1 MIVNGNPSEKYPVNV
16 RISQGSIVGRKL
28 FLLYINDFPG
38 DAICNVAIYAYNTTL
53 YSNYDQASDL
63 RQQLELAF
71 ELESDLGDTLN
82 WYRKWLVDIN
92 AGETRLVPFDRFNN
106 SGTIDM
112 KMDGSIPEEK
122 SCFKK
127 LELYFFSKL
136 DWGSY
141 SVSMSQL
148 LTLPVRKLEP

>member
-38 DAICNVAIYAYNTTL
+38 DAICNVAIYADNTTL

-82 WYRKWLVDIN
+82 WYRKWLVDMN
-92 AGETRLVPFDRFNN
+92 AGETQLVPFDRFNN
-106 SGTIDM
+106 SGTIDV
-112 KMDGSIPEEK
+112 KMDGSIPE
-122 SCFKK
+122 
-127 LELYFFSKL
+127 
-136 DWGSY
+136 
-141 SVSMSQL
+141 
-148 LTLPVRKLEP
+148 